1 MSEPYYKIIRYR
13 GSLSVAQMQDFDE
26 VDYEIASD
34 QTYPDEQQAI
44 DAGRE
49 MAVREGVQ
57 FHFGQHLD
65 APALAPVQPAGGERL
80 FEDGIDAGLAVL
92 RKAVVDNDVN
102 LRRLAR
108 KVIEAYM
115 REAAPFPTKSE
126 IVKAIG
132 LAEDLSSDL
141 RQSQASVVNGLVDV
155 VMRQIVENHALRAQ
169 AKKAGTM
176 QDALEHLAESN
187 LSTPHDFRQYAR
199 RILDEVG
206 QGD

>member
-13 GSLSVAQMQDFDE
+13 GGLSVAQMQDFDE

-34 QTYPDEQQAI
+34 QPYPDEQQAI
-44 DAGRE
+44 DAGRK
-49 MAVREGVQ
+49 MAIREGVQ
-57 FHFGQHLD
+57 FHFGPHLNAQ
-65 APALAPVQPAGGERL
+65 APDPVLPGGGDRL
-80 FEDGIDAGLAVL
+80 FEDGVDAGLAVL

-108 KVIEAYM
+108 KVVEAYM
-115 REAAPFPTKSE
+115 REAAPFPTKAE
-126 IVKAIG
+126 IAKAIG

-141 RQSQASVVNGLVDV
+141 RQSQASIVNTLVDV

-169 AKKAGTM
+169 AAKARAM
-176 QDALEHLAESN
+176 QDALEHLAGSN